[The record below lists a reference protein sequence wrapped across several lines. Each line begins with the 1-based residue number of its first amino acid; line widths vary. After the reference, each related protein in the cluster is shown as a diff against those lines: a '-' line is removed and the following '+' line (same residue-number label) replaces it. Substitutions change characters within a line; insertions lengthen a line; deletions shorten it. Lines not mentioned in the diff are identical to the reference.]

1 MRFVVLT
8 IFPELFPAFWGHG
21 IIGRAMAAGQIQ
33 GETVNPRDFA
43 IDRHRTVDDRPYGG
57 GCGMVM
63 KPEPLV
69 AAIRSMER
77 RIPDARTALMSPR
90 GIPFSQ
96 AVARELAA
104 SPRSSLILVCGRYEG
119 VDERVSEA
127 EIDIEISIG
136 DYVLTGGELAAMVVI
151 DAVTRLLPEVLGGA
165 ESAAADSFA
174 GDRLEHPHFTR
185 PPDFEGKTVPSVL
198 LSGHHGEI
206 DRWRQDHALL
216 ETAVRR
222 PDLLAD
228 HPLSSAEREALKQWG
243 DRIARIIGAE
253 PLSGADPPSGGQ

>member
-1 MRFVVLT
+1 MRFIVLT
-8 IFPELFPAFWGHG
+8 IFPELFPAFWDHG
-21 IIGRAMAAGQIQ
+21 IIGRAVTAGQIR

-69 AAIRSMER
+69 AAIRSIKR
-77 RIPDARTALMSPR
+77 RIPDARTVLMSPR

-96 AVARELAA
+96 AVAEDLASA
-104 SPRSSLILVCGRYEG
+104 PRAGLILVCGRYEG

-127 EIDIEISIG
+127 EIDFEISIG

-151 DAVTRLLPEVLGGA
+151 DAVTRLLPDVLGGA
-165 ESAAADSFA
+165 DSAAADSFA
-174 GDRLEHPHFTR
+174 GDRLEHPHYTR
-185 PPDFEGKTVPSVL
+185 PPEFEGKAVPSVL

-206 DRWRQDHALL
+206 NGWRQHHALL
-216 ETAVRR
+216 QTALRR
-222 PDLLAD
+222 PDLLAE
-228 HPLSSAEREALKQWG
+228 HPLSSAEREALKRWG
-243 DRIARIIGAE
+243 DQIARIIGAE